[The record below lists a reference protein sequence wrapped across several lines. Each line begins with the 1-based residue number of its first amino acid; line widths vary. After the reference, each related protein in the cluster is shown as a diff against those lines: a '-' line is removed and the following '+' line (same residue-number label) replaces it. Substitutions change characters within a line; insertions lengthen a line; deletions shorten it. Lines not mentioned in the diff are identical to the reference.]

1 VAIESLFL
9 SSVINAKEGRFV
21 VTLDIPGAFMQAD
34 MDEVLYI
41 MKLEGPLAHLLTK
54 VDPEQYSQF
63 MATERGKQVIYVK
76 LKKAL
81 YGTLQAA
88 LLFWKDLSG
97 YLQEMGFE
105 LNPYD
110 RCVANKMI
118 DGKQCTM
125 LWHVDDLKI
134 SHVNDEVIENVIST
148 LSERYGKEAPLV
160 VTRGKVH
167 DYLGMTLDFSVE
179 GKVKVIMTDYIQD
192 MLDEL
197 PSDMDGEAVNPAA
210 EYLFMANENPVL
222 LDEATSQ
229 MFHTNTAKLLFL
241 SKRARPDVQPAVAYL
256 TTRVKSSDEDDYKK
270 LGRVMKYLRGSIDKT
285 DARGGRYAYSEMV
298 GGRIVRSTPRYEKS
312 HGWNHVTRKR
322 ISLLDIGPTETEHDE
337 LNRS

>member
-1 VAIESLFL
+1 
-9 SSVINAKEGRFV
+9 
-21 VTLDIPGAFMQAD
+21 
-34 MDEVLYI
+34 
-41 MKLEGPLAHLLTK
+41 MKLEGPLAQLLTK
-54 VDPEQYSQF
+54 VDPKHYSQF
-63 MATERGKQVIYVK
+63 VASERGKKVIYVK

-97 YLQEMGFE
+97 YLQEMGFK

-118 DGKQCTM
+118 DGKQCTT

-134 SHVNDEVIENVIST
+134 SHVKDEVIEDVIST

-167 DYLGMTLDFSVE
+167 DYLGMTLDFSVK
-179 GKVKVIMTDYIQD
+179 GKVKVIMKDYIQD

-197 PSDMDGEAVNPAA
+197 PTDMDGASATPAGEHLFTVN
-210 EYLFMANENPVL
+210 EHPVP

-241 SKRARPDVQPAVAYL
+241 SKQARPDVQTTVAYL
-256 TTRVKSSDEDDYKK
+256 TTRVRAPDEDDYKK
-270 LGRVMKYLRGSIDKT
+270 LSRVVKYLRGSIDKILT
-285 DARGGRYAYSEMV
+285 LEADAMHLVKWWVDASFAVHHDM
-298 GGRIVRSTPRYEKS
+298 KS
-312 HGWNHVTRKR
+312 HTGATM
-322 ISLLDIGPTETEHDE
+322 SLGKGSVYSTSVRH
-337 LNRS
+337 RSDRN